1 MPRHKPILFK
11 EPTGL
16 QANIKKR
23 IETYVKRHPVA
34 VSAAKVVLALAAV
47 GGILTL
53 ATAVPGLMGGLNK
66 ARISEKRDKRER
78 YNRLWQNF
86 YRLKKERALE
96 YVGEKDGALLYKLTE
111 QGRTKLRGFL
121 LETLEVSTPIKW
133 DGYWRVVVFDIPEKQ
148 KSARRAIQRKMA
160 ELGFYPLQ
168 KSVWVHPFY
177 CEVEIEFLK
186 ELFEVKPHVHILLVP
201 QMPDGKALYFFRNQ
215 LKEVI

>member
-1 MPRHKPILFK
+1 MPRHKPILFN

-121 LETLEVSTPIKW
+121 LATLEIPIPIKW

-160 ELGFYPLQ
+160 ELGF
-168 KSVWVHPFY
+168 F
-177 CEVEIEFLK
+177 
-186 ELFEVKPHVHILLVP
+186 ILLNSVLVLP
-201 QMPDGKALYFFRNQ
+201 F
-215 LKEVI
+215 

>member
-121 LETLEVSTPIKW
+121 LETLEVSTPIKGN
-133 DGYWRVVVFDIPEKQ
+133 GYGGLFFFKIPKKK
-148 KSARRAIQRKMA
+148 KSPRANN
-160 ELGFYPLQ
+160 
-168 KSVWVHPFY
+168 HP
-177 CEVEIEFLK
+177 I
-186 ELFEVKPHVHILLVP
+186 
-201 QMPDGKALYFFRNQ
+201 
-215 LKEVI
+215 

>member
-23 IETYVKRHPVA
+23 IEIYVKRHPVA
-34 VSAAKVVLALAAV
+34 GSAAKVILALAAV

-53 ATAVPGLMGGLNK
+53 AAVAPGLMGSLNK
-66 ARISEKRDKRER
+66 ARISEKRNKRER

-111 QGRTKLRGFL
+111 RGRTKLRGFL
-121 LETLEVSTPIKW
+121 LATLEIPIPIKW
-133 DGYWRVVVFDIPEKQ
+133 DGYWRVVIFDIPEKQ

-168 KSVWVHPFY
+168 KSVWAHPFS
-177 CEVEIEFLK
+177 CEAEIEFLK
-186 ELFEVKPHVHILLVP
+186 ELFEVEPHVHILLVP
-201 QMPDGKALYFFRNQ
+201 QMPDGKALYYFRNQ
-215 LKEVI
+215 LKEVM